1 MKKCNAVFEGG
12 GVRGIGHVGAVCR
25 MEQAGWQFVDLAGS
39 SAGAIVAALLAAGY
53 SGRELK
59 KELETL
65 DYMRFKGKDLPDYFG
80 MLGKSVSLLMSLGVY
95 HTDYLEDWMDELLNR
110 KGMRRFGDIKGGGR
124 RLKITASDLTD
135 RRLLVLPDDLG
146 EFAEAPDDFCI
157 APAVRMSVS
166 IPIFFEPV
174 RWKDRQ
180 GREHLIVDGGL
191 LSNYPIW
198 LLDDGKH
205 MPYCPTFG
213 FKFVDGDTAC
223 RSQGR
228 QSDAV
233 CQSQGGQPGVV
244 SRNCR
249 SDEACQ
255 NQSFRPDINLPDYL
269 KAIVSTCLDAMDN
282 SHLLEGDYERTIR
295 IPATVETKEGRR
307 RISAVDFDISRED
320 SRILF
325 DNGWSAAERF
335 LKNWNFDKWKRKYR

>member
-25 MEQAGWQFVDLAGS
+25 MEQAGWQFADLAGS

-53 SGRELK
+53 SGRELR

-95 HTDYLEDWMDELLNR
+95 HTDYLEDWIDELLNR
-110 KGMRRFGDIKGGGR
+110 KGIRRFGDVKGSGR

-146 EFAEAPDDFCI
+146 DFAEAPDDFCI

-166 IPIFFEPV
+166 IPILFEPV

-191 LSNYPIW
+191 LSNYPVW
-198 LLDDGKH
+198 LLDDGER
-205 MPYCPTFG
+205 MPSCPTFG
-213 FKFVDGDTAC
+213 FKFVDGETSC
-223 RSQGR
+223 RG
-228 QSDAV
+228 
-233 CQSQGGQPGVV
+233 CQADV
-244 SRNCR
+244 N
-249 SDEACQ
+249 
-255 NQSFRPDINLPDYL
+255 FPDYL

-307 RISAVDFDISRED
+307 RISAVDFDINRED
-320 SRILF
+320 SRVLF